1 MMHWVSAALVI
12 IGATFALLAAVGII
26 RMPDFYTRLQVITK
40 ASTLGVSCLVL
51 AAALEFEGTG
61 TTTRALLV
69 IAFLTLTSPISAQMI
84 AMAAYTERVPLWE
97 EIIVDELQE
106 KEQLLD
112 PPPEHPD
119 GPEDTEPPA
128 GDRG

>member
-1 MMHWVSAALVI
+1 MMQWISVGLI
-12 IGATFALLAAVGII
+12 LIGATFALLAAVGII

-40 ASTLGVSCLVL
+40 ASTLGISCLVL

-69 IAFLTLTSPISAQMI
+69 IAFLTLTSPISAQML

-106 KEQLLD
+106 QEQIAN

-119 GPEDTEPPA
+119 DSTGDELESIEPS
-128 GDRG
+128 